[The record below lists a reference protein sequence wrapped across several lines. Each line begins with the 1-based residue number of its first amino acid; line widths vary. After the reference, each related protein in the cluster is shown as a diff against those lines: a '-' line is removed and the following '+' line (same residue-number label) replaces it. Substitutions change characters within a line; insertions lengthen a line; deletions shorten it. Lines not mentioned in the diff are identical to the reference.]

1 MEISTLNFLAIFVV
15 SGLASFL
22 SSMSGG
28 GSSMVSIPVYL
39 WLGIPF
45 PFAIAGH
52 QFSSL
57 FWVIPASYNYLK
69 GRIIDWK
76 FLGLYTVIGTIGAFI
91 GATLVGSLTEA
102 HIEPFIGG
110 LIFILVVF
118 MIFRKESVGTE
129 ALHTRT
135 QTKTVLMYMT
145 SPILG
150 FYESIFGSGNGIF
163 FSTLHTKLRGTDL
176 MHSLGYYYIISFFWI
191 AVACGVLFSHGFFN
205 LPLALA
211 TILGGVI
218 GGYAGSKL
226 GRFKGNQFI
235 RYAFIIMG
243 TVLAIKLLFFS

>member
-1 MEISTLNFLAIFVV
+1 MEMSTLSFLLIFVV

-69 GRIIDWK
+69 GRSIDWR
-76 FLGLYTVIGTIGAFI
+76 FLALYTVLGTAGAFI
-91 GATLVGSLTEA
+91 GATFVRSLTQA

-110 LIFILVVF
+110 LIFVLVVF
-118 MIFRKESVGTE
+118 MIFRKESTDRE
-129 ALHTRT
+129 DSYTRT
-135 QTKTVLMYMT
+135 RTKTVLMYLS
-145 SPILG
+145 SPVLG

-176 MHSLGYYYIISFFWI
+176 MHSLGYYYVISFFWI

-205 LPLALA
+205 VPLALA
-211 TILGGVI
+211 TILGGII

-235 RYAFIIMG
+235 RYAFIVMG